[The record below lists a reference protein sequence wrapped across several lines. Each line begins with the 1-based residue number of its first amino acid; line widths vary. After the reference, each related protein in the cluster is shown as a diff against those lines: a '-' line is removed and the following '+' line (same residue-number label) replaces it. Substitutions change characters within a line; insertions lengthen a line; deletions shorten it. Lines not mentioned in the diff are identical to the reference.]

1 MVIMVQI
8 LKNIKYRNMSIN
20 EAINEANIDC
30 NILKKDVFLTKT
42 SIGTFFLKNP
52 QTTKIRFCLE
62 ELNFNIKHGIKKI
75 QCVIILNIVMFKN
88 VMFKKYVKEK
98 DYQVFINNY

>member
-1 MVIMVQI
+1 MFFN
-8 LKNIKYRNMSIN
+8 KNIYWY
-20 EAINEANIDC
+20 
-30 NILKKDVFLTKT
+30 
-42 SIGTFFLKNP
+42 FFLKNP